1 MGSYS
6 FFTLVFQDLIRFVNS
21 KEKSSK
27 LKIWVRIIHPRFFPV
42 LLVRLAHSLYK
53 RKLTRPFAVLP
64 SMCNIFI
71 FGLEVTPKCVIGQ
84 GLYLPHTIGT
94 VIGAR
99 VIGKNVTIFQGVT
112 IGAKY
117 ADTDFTI
124 EARPAIGNGV
134 IIGAGAKIL
143 GNLTV
148 GDNSIISA
156 NSLVISTVPS
166 GVTMIGVPAKIK
178 SDL

>member
-1 MGSYS
+1 MNSNS
-6 FFTLVFQDLIRFVNS
+6 FFSLIFQDLIRFVNS
-21 KEKSSK
+21 KETSGK

-42 LLVRLAHSLYK
+42 LLVRIAHSLYK
-53 RKLTRPFAVLP
+53 RKLTRPFAIFP
-64 SMCNIFI
+64 SMCNIFF
-71 FGLEVTPKCVIGQ
+71 FGLEVTPKCIIGK

-99 VIGKNVTIFQGVT
+99 VIGENVTIFQGVT

-117 ADTDFTI
+117 ADTGFTI
-124 EARPAIGNGV
+124 DARPIIGNGV

-143 GNLTV
+143 GNISV

-156 NSLVISTVPS
+156 NSLVISTVPN
-166 GVTMIGVPAKIK
+166 GVIMIGVPAKIK